1 MFLATTEPS
10 RSRTGRKIQTTYSK
24 KDLKTQISTSRRHS
38 NKKFE
43 EFTTTSYRKESK
55 GRSTTERIERS
66 TRSGR
71 SRENNSENDNAE
83 NNSATRRGPD
93 TLLSGSES
101 VRVDIPL
108 VVNRTGNPV
117 SNPVTT
123 ESAVISQ
130 RRSDTK
136 ESSRS
141 GRTGS
146 ERSKNRGRSN
156 DSEVAGSSRGSSGG
170 SSRRG
175 SSKFG
180 DSTTTEANEQV
191 VSSRRS
197 TISRDRSRSSDAKNN
212 STTESRSRSRGRNL
226 ENNVKSSSNG
236 GTERDAK
243 RKVAGE
249 RSSSDRR
256 SRVLDGV
263 SRVTE
268 SRGQDGQDVRGRS
281 RNRSRPD
288 VVTPVTTGEII
299 C

>member
-256 SRVLDGV
+256 SRVLDSV